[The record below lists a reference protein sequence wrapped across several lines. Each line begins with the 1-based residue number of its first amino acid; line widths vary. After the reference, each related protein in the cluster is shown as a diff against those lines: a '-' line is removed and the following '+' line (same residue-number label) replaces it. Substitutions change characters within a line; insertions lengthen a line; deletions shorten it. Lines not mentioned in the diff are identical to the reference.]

1 MTPSEIESAV
11 KQWGRA
17 ALSFDIL
24 LRPECYTH
32 FHSREVPGAFVAYQR
47 FGSCEVVMGDVVA
60 PESDRLRVVQEYL
73 TDRLAQRCAV
83 LGFSWP
89 QDIAEAAV
97 EVGAA
102 AAQWTAEPELDPVHY
117 KPSGKHAKKLRSY
130 VRKLRSHGVVARE
143 MTQTIQSETG
153 DRSATERLV
162 ADWLQHG
169 PPRGSHLL
177 EVEPWVRSEDKRFF
191 GVFVPES
198 EDRLWSVL
206 IAHPIWGRQG
216 WHLCHLMHDHEAP
229 RGVNELAVLTAV
241 EAFAAEG
248 CGYATFG
255 PFASPEAGPLIG
267 FGSVLK
273 PFLRRV
279 YDAVATR
286 GGYTHT
292 LEFYEK
298 VQAHPW
304 ADRYMVV
311 TRKHFPLGPLR
322 ALLDLTHAL
331 GTHGRHPIVGHTPS
345 GALGEDPSQQSA

>member
-1 MTPSEIESAV
+1 MTPVEIEAAI

-24 LRPECYTH
+24 LRPECYSH
-32 FHSREVPGAFVAYQR
+32 FFSREVPGALVCYQR
-47 FGSCEVVMGDVVA
+47 FGACEVVMGDVVA
-60 PESDRLRVVQEYL
+60 SESDRLRVAREYMA
-73 TDRLAQRCAV
+73 DRIAQRQAV

-89 QDIAEAAV
+89 LDLAEAAV
-97 EVGAA
+97 EVGAG

-117 KPSGKHAKKLRSY
+117 KPSGKHAKKLRAY
-130 VRKLRSHGVVARE
+130 VRKLKSHGVKAKEITQSIARA
-143 MTQTIQSETG
+143 G
-153 DRSATERLV
+153 VDRAATERLV

-177 EVEPWVRSEDKRFF
+177 EVEPWVRFEDKRFF
-191 GVFVPES
+191 GVLDPER

-216 WHLCHLMHDHEAP
+216 WHLCHLMHDHQAP

-241 EAFAAEG
+241 ETFAAEG
-248 CGYATFG
+248 CGYTTFG
-255 PFASPEAGPLIG
+255 PFASPEAGPFLG

-311 TRKHFPLGPLR
+311 TRKHFPLRPLR

-345 GALGEDPSQQSA
+345 GILEGGSTTEEA